1 MLNTGLYRHFPQQ
14 EFFKESLFVMIFRE
28 RNLTTLNDNYKT
40 KKKKKTKGDIFEQL
54 KGATDFPNIFQTFQI
69 FLL

>member
-1 MLNTGLYRHFPQQ
+1 
-14 EFFKESLFVMIFRE
+14 MIFRE

-40 KKKKKTKGDIFEQL
+40 KKKKKTKGDIFEKL

-69 FLL
+69 FLLWYFGTECAGFRILNWP